1 MATHMYILYEIRIY
15 SDDSDSKILGCYSN
29 FINAK
34 NALKEHLIN
43 YLGEQD
49 SEGDILS
56 ESFYDPILRVN
67 DENKEIGLLKKNL
80 PREHVLEISSNN
92 SEDTSDFI
100 TTGNQFR
107 ENSCLKIR
115 YSDNGFRANEFY
127 LRIEKVEVSNTPLT
141 KYSDY
146 VVKEVLN

>member
-1 MATHMYILYEIRIY
+1 MATHMYILYEVRIY

-80 PREHVLEISSNN
+80 PREHVLE
-92 SEDTSDFI
+92 F
-100 TTGNQFR
+100 F
-107 ENSCLKIR
+107 
-115 YSDNGFRANEFY
+115 
-127 LRIEKVEVSNTPLT
+127 
-141 KYSDY
+141 
-146 VVKEVLN
+146 